1 MRFPWH
7 SRKSEVRVASTRVV
21 ESRVAPGV
29 TFTIAAMSFARRVE
43 LMNRVREI
51 ARRMEFQAAG
61 EDAEQK
67 MDAGLLRAEIDRL
80 YVGWGLVAVSGLLV
94 DGREADPALLVEAG
108 PEELFREALA
118 AVRAETGLTEE
129 ERKN

>member
-1 MRFPWH
+1 MRFPWR
-7 SRKSEVRVASTRVV
+7 SPKREVRVASTRVV

-29 TFTIAAMSFARRVE
+29 AYTIAAMSFARRVE

-51 ARRMEFQAAG
+51 ARRMEFLGAG
-61 EDAEQK
+61 EDAGQK

-80 YVGWGLVAVSGLLV
+80 YVEWGLVAVAGLVV
-94 DGREADPALLVEAG
+94 DGREADPALLIESG
-108 PEELFREALA
+108 PEELFREALS

>member
-7 SRKSEVRVASTRVV
+7 SRKREVRVESTRVV

-29 TFTIAAMSFARRVE
+29 RYTIAAMSFARRVE
-43 LMNRVREI
+43 LMNRVREL

-61 EDAEQK
+61 EDAGQK

-80 YVGWGLVAVSGLLV
+80 YVGWGLVAVAGLVV

-108 PEELFREALA
+108 PEELFREALI
-118 AVRAETGLTEE
+118 AVRTETGLTEE